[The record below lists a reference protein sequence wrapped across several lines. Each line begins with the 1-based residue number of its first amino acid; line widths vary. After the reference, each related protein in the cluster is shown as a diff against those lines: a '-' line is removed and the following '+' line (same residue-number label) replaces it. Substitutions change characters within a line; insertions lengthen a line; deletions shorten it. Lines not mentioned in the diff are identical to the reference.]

1 MWDCRDVPV
10 YWVST
15 RHMSSFC
22 CFPFPSIFPVV
33 PTAAALTPLQ
43 NFRQAHLLLPVCALL
58 SAKKRHGNIDS
69 KSLMKSS
76 QAVLRKS
83 CDRLFLP
90 GFRKSTYEL
99 WVTMQP
105 ASYESLLG
113 LKFRS
118 QYIMPKGC
126 ARVSVGLVPMRQH
139 PDYSRPL
146 LQRCLSLCLP
156 PFTQSCPKQ

>member
-1 MWDCRDVPV
+1 MKIKDPGVFRTWHRLFTHKIPSASSNVPLSLNFYNLLYYPFCHHALQIALVPRHNKMTRMWDCRDVPV
-10 YWVST
+10 YWVFT

-22 CFPFPSIFPVV
+22 CFSFPSIFPVV

-58 SAKKRHGNIDS
+58 SAEKRHVNIDW

-90 GFRKSTYEL
+90 GFRKST
-99 WVTMQP
+99 
-105 ASYESLLG
+105 
-113 LKFRS
+113 
-118 QYIMPKGC
+118 
-126 ARVSVGLVPMRQH
+126 
-139 PDYSRPL
+139 
-146 LQRCLSLCLP
+146 
-156 PFTQSCPKQ
+156 